1 MPGKRKKPLLK
12 LVLSGVVAAK
22 DDLGG
27 MGARQ
32 PFGEAQPSKKTNWMP
47 CRGRSELLKTT
58 RRVNH
63 KEPFE
68 PGPAKKIGTRTPS
81 DATAETV
88 TTSDKQTRNESRFI
102 TLLDQVLD
110 VFRSTMIRCSE
121 EPVLTQFFSVPS
133 GALFIRRSDG

>member
-58 RRVNH
+58 RQVNH

-88 TTSDKQTRNESRFI
+88 TKSDKQTRNESRFI
-102 TLLDQVLD
+102 TLLRPGFGRFQGNDDPVQRRTCVNSVVSGSLQV
-110 VFRSTMIRCSE
+110 RC
-121 EPVLTQFFSVPS
+121 
-133 GALFIRRSDG
+133 